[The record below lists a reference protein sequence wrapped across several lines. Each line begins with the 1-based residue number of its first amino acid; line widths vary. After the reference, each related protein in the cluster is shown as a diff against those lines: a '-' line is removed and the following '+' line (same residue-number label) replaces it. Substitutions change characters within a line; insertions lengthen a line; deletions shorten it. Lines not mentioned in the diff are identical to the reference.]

1 MIKYFMIEA
10 EQGLGES
17 VSEAYYHF
25 SLMNDLE
32 LISEPA
38 AKMDCRYF
46 ISFLFFIKLRK
57 EKYLLINFGL
67 KDYKRTRNRVK
78 ERASTERIH

>member
-1 MIKYFMIEA
+1 MIEA
-10 EQGLGES
+10 VQGLGES
-17 VSEAYYHF
+17 VSEAYPYF
-25 SLMNDLE
+25 SLINDLE

-38 AKMDCRYF
+38 AKMNCRYF

-67 KDYKRTRNRVK
+67 KDYKRTRNSVE

>member
-1 MIKYFMIEA
+1 MIEA

-25 SLMNDLE
+25 SLINDLE
-32 LISEPA
+32 PVSEPSV
-38 AKMDCRYF
+38 KMNCRYF

-67 KDYKRTRNRVK
+67 KDYKRTRNRVE

>member
-1 MIKYFMIEA
+1 MIEA
-10 EQGLGES
+10 IQELGES
-17 VSEAYYHF
+17 VSEAYPYF
-25 SLMNDLE
+25 SLINDLE
-32 LISEPA
+32 LISKPG
-38 AKMDCRYF
+38 AKMNSRYF

-67 KDYKRTRNRVK
+67 KDYKRTRNSVE

>member
-1 MIKYFMIEA
+1 MIEA
-10 EQGLGES
+10 IQELGES
-17 VSEAYYHF
+17 VSEAYPYF
-25 SLMNDLE
+25 SLINDLE

-38 AKMDCRYF
+38 AKMNSRYF

-67 KDYKRTRNRVK
+67 KDYKRTRNSVE